1 MCLIQKYFPGLTDEQ
16 IDRFNKLEV
25 LFKEWNE
32 KVNLVSRKDI
42 DNFKVSHILHSL
54 SIAKFI
60 DFKPGTK
67 VMDLG
72 CGGGLPGLPLA
83 IMFPQVHFHLI
94 DRIGK
99 KVNAASD
106 MAVKL
111 GLKNVSFQH
120 GDSGECREKF
130 DFVVSRAVM
139 PQKDLVKVIKNNIK
153 GECSNDIGN
162 GLIALKGGDLVKELK
177 GLEKRSTVKDISD
190 YFSEDFFTTKK
201 IVYTKLV

>member
-42 DNFKVSHILHSL
+42 DNFKVSHLLHSL

-130 DFVVSRAVM
+130 DFVVILAVM
-139 PQKDLVKVIKNNIK
+139 PQKDLVTVIKNNIK

-162 GLIALKGGDLVKELK
+162 GLIALKGGDLVEELK

>member
-16 IDRFNKLEV
+16 IDCFNKLEV

-42 DNFKVSHILHSL
+42 DNFKVSHLLHSL

-162 GLIALKGGDLVKELK
+162 GLIALKGGDLVEELK

>member
-42 DNFKVSHILHSL
+42 DNFKVSHLLHSL

-60 DFKPGTK
+60 NFKLGTK

-83 IMFPQVHFHLI
+83 IMFPKVHFHLI

-139 PQKDLVKVIKNNIK
+139 PQKDLVKVIKNNIE

-162 GLIALKGGDLVKELK
+162 GLIALKGGDLVEELK

>member
-42 DNFKVSHILHSL
+42 DNFKVSHLLHSL

-162 GLIALKGGDLVKELK
+162 GLIALKGGDLVEELK

>member
-16 IDRFNKLEV
+16 IERFIKLEV

-42 DNFKVSHILHSL
+42 DNFKVSHLLHSL

-60 DFKPGTK
+60 NFKPGTK

-106 MAVKL
+106 MGVKL

-139 PQKDLVKVIKNNIK
+139 PQKDLVKAIKNNIQE
-153 GECSNDIGN
+153 ECSNDIGN
-162 GLIALKGGDLVKELK
+162 GLIALKGGDLEEELK

-190 YFSEDFFTTKK
+190 YFSEDFFSTKK